1 MFILTPRPVR
11 LSSAATREFAF
22 LQTQFFQK
30 NVDPCMKNLSFSKV

>member
-22 LQTQFFQK
+22 LQTQFFK
-30 NVDPCMKNLSFSKV
+30 GIASLRSAIFA